1 VPELPPPLP
10 PAERTVGQLIGE
22 SIKVYGAN
30 FWRALPLGLPLTVID
45 QLIAEN
51 GLQRRFDDAVG
62 LRGVG
67 SGLQD
72 VVYQMV
78 LYILA
83 APLMVVAYLGAC
95 ALVLRV
101 RPTRSA
107 FLIGLV
113 VYLPFPLLRSLLI
126 LPAVAWFALIG
137 LAVPAALVERTRLRD
152 ALARGLQLGRAD
164 YVHAFGSL
172 AALVI
177 VVGVAENTL
186 TTLLRSGG
194 QASAHVALGLTDL
207 ILTPMLFLGGAML
220 YIDQAA
226 RVGRRRAGTATQ
238 PAEAENEASA

>member
-1 VPELPPPLP
+1 MPELPPPLP

-22 SIKVYGAN
+22 SIKAYGAN

-45 QLIAEN
+45 QLIAAN

-83 APLMVVAYLGAC
+83 APLMVAAYLGAC
-95 ALVLRV
+95 ALVLAV

-107 FLIGLV
+107 FGIGLV
-113 VYLPFPLLRSLLI
+113 IYLPFPLLRSLLI
-126 LPAVAWFALIG
+126 LPGVAWFALIG
-137 LAVPAALVERTRLRD
+137 LAVPAALVERTRLRR

-220 YIDQAA
+220 YLDQAA
-226 RVGRRRAGTATQ
+226 RVGRRRAAPTAQ
-238 PAEAENEASA
+238 PAEQKTA